1 MATSSGDRKSLARSG
16 VAMVAQMP
24 VAKRKARVAAPV
36 PLVSVQVLELAPVQN
51 RNSLRNDYLIQ
62 LIFDPISQF

>member
-16 VAMVAQMP
+16 VAVVAQRP

-36 PLVSVQVLELAPVQN
+36 PLVAVQVLELAPVQN
-51 RNSLRNDYLIQ
+51 RNDYLIQ